1 MICGRLGTIRRL
13 EPVSDSDIVIP
24 SNQDPKLTANAV
36 LQKIQ
41 GVPLAGLDEYLNT
54 PTVNNAGAIEEF
66 YRRQEASIPC
76 PKTSRPL
83 VH

>member
-13 EPVSDSDIVIP
+13 EPVLDSDIVIP

-36 LQKIQ
+36 LQKIREIQ

-54 PTVNNAGAIEEF
+54 PTVNNARAIEEF
-66 YRRQEASIPC
+66 YRRQ
-76 PKTSRPL
+76 
-83 VH
+83 